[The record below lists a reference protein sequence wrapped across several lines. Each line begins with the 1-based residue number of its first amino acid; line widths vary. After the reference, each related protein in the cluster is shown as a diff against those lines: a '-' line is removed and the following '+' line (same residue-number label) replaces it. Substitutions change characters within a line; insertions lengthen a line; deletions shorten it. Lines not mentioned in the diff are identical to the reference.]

1 MLIVRSVTEA
11 DLDQLFELIQK
22 AEYGL
27 TTLRIS
33 KSELA
38 ARIEQS
44 VFAFSQ
50 KSAKPAGQVYVF
62 VMEDLGKG
70 AVVGTCS
77 VYSKVGGFEP
87 NYSYEIET
95 SVHSSKE
102 LGVYKE
108 IRILHLHE
116 EHDGPSEIGS
126 LFLSPDYW
134 GEGHGR
140 LLSIARF
147 LFMAEFPERM
157 ETETI
162 AEMRGVVDS
171 HGVSPLWSALGA
183 HFFQIDFPKAD
194 TMTARSKKFIAELMP
209 EHPIYIPL
217 LPESAQEVIGQVH
230 PNTIP
235 ARALLMKEGFR
246 FLDRVDIF
254 DGGPTLHCATKQIRA
269 VRESKRGTVGRIVP
283 RLDRGNEQLISNAR
297 LNFRACLGL
306 TQWNA
311 DQVTL
316 NEVTA
321 LRLNLKLGDSVRC
334 VNLRPTDG
342 GSEEPLLG

>member
-1 MLIVRSVTEA
+1 MLVVRAVQDT

-27 TTLRIS
+27 TTLNIS
-33 KSELA
+33 KEELA

-50 KSAKPAGQVYVF
+50 KLAKPDGQAYVF
-62 VMEDLGKG
+62 VMEDLSNG
-70 AVVGTCS
+70 AVVGTS
-77 VYSKVGGFEP
+77 SIYSKIGGFEP
-87 NYSYEIET
+87 NYSYDIET
-95 SVHSSKE
+95 SIHSSE
-102 LGVYKE
+102 QLQVYKE
-108 IRILHLHE
+108 IKILHLME
-116 EHDGPSEIGS
+116 EHDGPTEIGS

-171 HGVSPLWSALGA
+171 QGVSPLWSALGA

-194 TMTARSKKFIAELMP
+194 TLTATSKKFIAELMP

-217 LPESAQEVIGQVH
+217 LPISAQEVIGEVH
-230 PNTIP
+230 PNTEP
-235 ARALLMKEGFR
+235 ARALLLKEGFEYR
-246 FLDRVDIF
+246 NRVDIF
-254 DGGPTLHCATKQIRA
+254 DGGPTLHCQTAEIRA
-269 VRESKRGTVGRIVP
+269 VKESKRGTVAKILPQMTG
-283 RLDRGNEQLISNAR
+283 GAEQLITNAK
-297 LNFRACLGL
+297 LNFRACLGPMI
-306 TQWNA
+306 WEG
-311 DQVTL
+311 DRVSID
-316 NEVTA
+316 EVTA
-321 LRLNLKLGDSVRC
+321 LRLNLKLGDKVRA
-334 VNLRPTDG
+334 VNLRPSDEG
-342 GSEEPLLG
+342 

>member
-1 MLIVRSVTEA
+1 MLIVRAVEEG
-11 DLDQLFELIQK
+11 DLNQLFELIQK

-27 TTLRIS
+27 TTLQIS
-33 KSELA
+33 KDELA

-50 KSAKPAGQVYVF
+50 KSAKPDGQAYVF
-62 VMEDLGKG
+62 VMEDLKTGQ
-70 AVVGTCS
+70 VVGTS
-77 VYSKVGGFEP
+77 SIYAKIGGFEP
-87 NYSYEIET
+87 NYSYDIET
-95 SVHSSKE
+95 SVHSSDE
-102 LGVYKE
+102 LNVYKE
-108 IRILHLHE
+108 IKILHLIE

-147 LFMAEFPERM
+147 LFMAEFPDRM

-162 AEMRGVVDS
+162 AEMRGVVDC

-194 TMTARSKKFIAELMP
+194 TLTAKSKKFIAELMP

-230 PNTIP
+230 PNTEP
-235 ARALLMKEGFR
+235 AKALLLKEGFEYR
-246 FLDRVDIF
+246 NRVDIF
-254 DGGPTLHCATKQIRA
+254 DGGPTLHCRTREIRA
-269 VRESKRGTVGRIVP
+269 VRESKCGKVGKIVP
-283 RLDRGNEQLISNAR
+283 KLDGGREQLVCNAR
-297 LNFRACLGL
+297 LNFRACLGTSL
-306 TQWNA
+306 WA
-311 DQVTL
+311 GDQVSID
-316 NEVTA
+316 EVTA
-321 LRLNLKLGDSVRC
+321 LSLNLKMGDTVRA
-334 VNLRPTDG
+334 VNLRPG
-342 GSEEPLLG
+342 EA

>member
-1 MLIVRSVTEA
+1 MLIVRSVLET

-50 KSAKPAGQVYVF
+50 KSAKPSGQAYVF
-62 VMEDLGKG
+62 VMEDLAKGK
-70 AVVGTCS
+70 VVGTSS
-77 VYSKVGGFEP
+77 VYSKIGGFEP
-87 NYSYEIET
+87 NYSYDIET
-95 SVHSSKE
+95 SIHSSEE
-102 LGVYKE
+102 LGVRKE
-108 IRILHLHE
+108 IRILHLIE
-116 EHDGPSEIGS
+116 EHDGPTEIGS

-157 ETETI
+157 EAETI

-194 TMTARSKKFIAELMP
+194 TMTARSKKIIAELMP

-217 LPESAQEVIGQVH
+217 LPEAAQEVIGQVH
-230 PNTIP
+230 PNTVP
-235 ARALLMKEGFR
+235 ARSLLMKEGFQFR
-246 FLDRVDIF
+246 NRVDIF
-254 DGGPTLHCATKQIRA
+254 DGGPTLHCATKKIRA
-269 VRESKRGTVGRIVP
+269 VRESKRGIVGQIVTNVP
-283 RLDRGNEQLISNAR
+283 SGREQLISNAR
-297 LNFRACLGL
+297 LNFRVCLGQ
-306 TQWNA
+306 TSWNG

-316 NEVTA
+316 DEVTA
-321 LRLNLKLGDSVRC
+321 LRLNLKLGDPVRC
-334 VNLRPTDG
+334 VDPRPGDAG
-342 GSEEPLLG
+342 EEPLLG